1 MIVGEKIKKYRTEK
15 GFTQLDMA
23 VMLDVSE
30 NTYRKIENNASSPD
44 IVTIDKIAKFLDKG
58 FTDLLPDECI
68 NITNTDNKGG
78 NNGYVINNLPDK
90 LIEQYEERIKEL
102 KEQVQELKEEIK
114 SLKNK

>member
-44 IVTIDKIAKFLDKG
+44 IVTIDKIAKFLEKG

-78 NNGYVINNLPDK
+78 NNGYIINKLPEK

-102 KEQVQELKEEIK
+102 KDQVQELKEEIK
-114 SLKNK
+114 SFKNR